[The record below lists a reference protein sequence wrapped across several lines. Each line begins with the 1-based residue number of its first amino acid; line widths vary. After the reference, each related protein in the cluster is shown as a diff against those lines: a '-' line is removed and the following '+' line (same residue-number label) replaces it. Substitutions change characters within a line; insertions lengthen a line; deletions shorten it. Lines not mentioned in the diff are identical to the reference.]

1 MTETQEVKFNVQ
13 DHTTSCKSLKCNCD
27 YKDLPKTCSIRLL
40 ISEMEIE
47 ILKGKIIEIQ
57 YKNMKDEEK
66 GEVDD
71 LVENAIN
78 ENKRLTAENLKLK
91 KQIEKIKP
99 QKRTKKSKDD
109 EDDD

>member
-13 DHTTSCKSLKCNCD
+13 DHTSACKSLKCNCD

-66 GEVDD
+66 GEEDD
-71 LVENAIN
+71 GLEELIN
-78 ENKRLTAENLKLK
+78 ENKRLNTENLKLK
-91 KQIEKIKP
+91 KQIEKVKP
-99 QKRTKKSKDD
+99 KRTKKAKDE